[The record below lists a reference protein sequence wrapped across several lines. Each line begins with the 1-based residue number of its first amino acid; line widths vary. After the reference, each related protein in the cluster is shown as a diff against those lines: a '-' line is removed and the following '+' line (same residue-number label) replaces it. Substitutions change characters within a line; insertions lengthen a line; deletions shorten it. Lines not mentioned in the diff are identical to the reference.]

1 MSMSRR
7 PYIMAGDWIDIGP
20 AACVISAVR
29 EEGHKSGDCEVVFN
43 ALRPTRQDVE
53 WDGNEWR
60 FPARG
65 QSHRAARRS
74 PRAAACVPPPPAR
87 RASPPLSSLGP

>member
-1 MSMSRR
+1 MSRR

-29 EEGHKSGDCEVVFN
+29 EEGHQSGDCEVVFN

-60 FPARG
+60 FAT
-65 QSHRAARRS
+65 RANSTGAADQY
-74 PRAAACVPPPPAR
+74 PRLAPYVAQL
-87 RASPPLSSLGP
+87 RAGRP